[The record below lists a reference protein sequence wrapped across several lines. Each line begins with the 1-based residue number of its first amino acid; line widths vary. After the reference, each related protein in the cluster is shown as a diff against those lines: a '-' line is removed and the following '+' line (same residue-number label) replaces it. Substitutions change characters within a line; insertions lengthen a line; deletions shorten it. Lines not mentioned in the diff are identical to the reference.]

1 MGARQRAEKR
11 AALPISGSAARRPR
25 YIFLRLR
32 ITAKRIF
39 GPLQFAPAPRTKY
52 GMWVYLRA
60 ALGAVDS
67 RLCIVCRGGC
77 RRRLQ
82 RRDILFDSRDGLYVA
97 LHQRRVFLAVFV
109 QRIHQSAK
117 LALGAAQLVLQ
128 RKQVHLLFSLL
139 GQVSCCLYGRVRQR
153 GGCALKFIERGHF
166 QHLSYFTCFT

>member
-11 AALPISGSAARRPR
+11 AAHPVCGGAARRPR

-67 RLCIVCRGGC
+67 RLCIVCHGGC
-77 RRRLQ
+77 WRRLQ

-109 QRIHQSAK
+109 QRLHQSA
-117 LALGAAQLVLQ
+117 
-128 RKQVHLLFSLL
+128 
-139 GQVSCCLYGRVRQR
+139 
-153 GGCALKFIERGHF
+153 
-166 QHLSYFTCFT
+166 